1 MLKNIPENSTSVA
14 NLLVAALLKTH
25 VLFCTLA
32 FLRCSLRVFCSQ
44 KRVLRN
50 VLAIVWLVI
59 SSNVFASEFYN
70 QNPPEIKA
78 VFAEQPAQGSG
89 ILRELLIAA
98 YEAAFWSPEG
108 TWNANQPHAISVTYF
123 WEIEAADINNRTMD
137 EIKNVRPEASE
148 ERMQYWRKQLDRVIP
163 KVFNGNR
170 ITAIYRQPSGAEP
183 ARIEFFHNGK
193 KTGTV
198 LGSDFADAFFAIWLD
213 ATTTAPSLRKK
224 LLGL

>member
-1 MLKNIPENSTSVA
+1 MLKVVIGFW
-14 NLLVAALLKTH
+14 L
-25 VLFCTLA
+25 
-32 FLRCSLRVFCSQ
+32 
-44 KRVLRN
+44 
-50 VLAIVWLVI
+50 LVI
-59 SSNVFASEFYN
+59 SGSAVASEFYN

-98 YEAAFWSPEG
+98 YEAAFWSPDG
-108 TWNANQPHAISVTYF
+108 TWNSNQPHAISITYF
-123 WEIEAADINNRTMD
+123 WEIEVADINDRTID

-148 ERMQYWRKQLDRVIP
+148 ERLQFWRKQLDKVIP
-163 KVFNGNR
+163 KVFNRDR

-183 ARIEFFHNGK
+183 ARVEFFHNGK

-198 LGSDFADAFFAIWLD
+198 FGGDFADAFFAIWLD